1 MSDLPE
7 GWVVDEA
14 GGFYWRMVK
23 YDRATIWPKA
33 WFVTYDHW
41 HQRWCVTD
49 SDPLVTRRGQPPR
62 HLIEGAMFTT
72 PEAAM
77 TAANVHLAGGDT

>member
-7 GWVVDEA
+7 GWAADIA
-14 GGFYWRMVK
+14 GGFYRRTIKHGRVK
-23 YDRATIWPKA
+23 NISRT

-41 HQRWCVTD
+41 HRRWCVTD
-49 SDPLVTRRGQPPR
+49 SNPLLTRRGVPPQ

-77 TAANVHLAGGDT
+77 TAANVHLAGGGT